1 MSARCIIATMKDE
14 GPFILEWVAYHRLIG
29 FDTII
34 VFSNDCSDGSDA
46 LLDALAEA
54 GMVRHFD
61 NSATPPDLPADPQNR
76 AYRRAFAMP
85 EVRQAEWLLVIDADE
100 FFVIHP
106 GQGRLDDLLEALPPD
121 TGAVSAGWRIFGSA
135 GNTRFAD
142 RPVIAQFDRAAPR
155 DLRITPNQL
164 AVKTLFRPEKFE
176 RLGVH
181 RPFLQAPWREPD
193 ARIGWLNGSGADV
206 SDHFRTRHWA
216 FSPANAGY
224 DLCQVNHY
232 MIKSSEVFLMKRLRG
247 TANSSNAD
255 RINFD
260 YLDRY
265 DANHET
271 DRSLQRWVAPVEA
284 EIARIRRSH
293 PGIARLHDA
302 TVAGYRSRIGAAVA
316 DVAAHNPDIH
326 HRLFDPAMVGARI
339 AQQEKF
345 LARTRRQTAGTR
357 PAAANGASGP
367 PGTAQP
373 AAIRS
378 NRPPPPAQGTEAP
391 EWLRDLRQ
399 SDFRR
404 GFFHSDLDFG
414 AVMVERDPQQLVISF
429 DNLSN
434 VHDNAAS
441 RLPWGYGFV
450 KKRGW
455 SHLGIMSYRPN
466 WFRDPALFAFLQR
479 NRDAGL
485 FARFPRVTLMGTS
498 MGGYGAAAFCS
509 LVPGATVLA
518 LSPQSTL
525 DTGLVPW
532 ETRFAAGR
540 RQDWSGPFGDA
551 AAEAASAGRVYLL
564 YDPLYAPD
572 LRHARRF
579 AGPHVVHLRARHS
592 GHKSALFLRR
602 AGLLSQVSQAAIE
615 GTLTAEGFYRL
626 YRAGRRLPWFQ
637 TALASCA
644 MARQRPSMA
653 RRVLGQ
659 MRADGR
665 APMAAALAQRF
676 GLETGG

>member
-1 MSARCIIATMKDE
+1 MKDE

-265 DANHET
+265 DANHEA

-357 PAAANGASGP
+357 PAPANGTSGP

-378 NRPPPPAQGTEAP
+378 NRQPPPPRAP
-391 EWLRDLRQ
+391 KPPSGCAICANRT
-399 SDFRR
+399 S
-404 GFFHSDLDFG
+404 G
-414 AVMVERDPQQLVISF
+414 AVSSTATSTSARSWW
-429 DNLSN
+429 NATRNSLSSRSTTCRTCTTLRPRGC
-434 VHDNAAS
+434 HGDTAS
-441 RLPWGYGFV
+441 
-450 KKRGW
+450 
-455 SHLGIMSYRPN
+455 
-466 WFRDPALFAFLQR
+466 
-479 NRDAGL
+479 
-485 FARFPRVTLMGTS
+485 
-498 MGGYGAAAFCS
+498 
-509 LVPGATVLA
+509 
-518 LSPQSTL
+518 
-525 DTGLVPW
+525 
-532 ETRFAAGR
+532 
-540 RQDWSGPFGDA
+540 
-551 AAEAASAGRVYLL
+551 
-564 YDPLYAPD
+564 
-572 LRHARRF
+572 
-579 AGPHVVHLRARHS
+579 
-592 GHKSALFLRR
+592 
-602 AGLLSQVSQAAIE
+602 
-615 GTLTAEGFYRL
+615 
-626 YRAGRRLPWFQ
+626 
-637 TALASCA
+637 
-644 MARQRPSMA
+644 
-653 RRVLGQ
+653 
-659 MRADGR
+659 
-665 APMAAALAQRF
+665 
-676 GLETGG
+676 